1 MRTAVNSV
9 LHNVLL
15 VPRPLMLRSYDL
27 PNASVVDIILI
38 CVRAQHGSTARGDV
52 DQEVLLAESEDDGR
66 GGCDNS
72 RRVQGFRLI
81 GSAMLPV
88 QAEVKQRQ
96 LAEVAVRLHAA
107 EFDRR
112 EVRQQRLGAL
122 GVRAP
127 VRRRMRARKHR
138 LLISG
143 KTHPLEDAALPASDE
158 IEEFG
163 GLPLAYDDLVALVQ
177 STVQTKSETFAFNRS
192 PLSEEEDILEE
203 AHFEPEVTLLSGPEN
218 SAVVLRVQRKHD

>member
-112 EVRQQRLGAL
+112 EAASNGW
-122 GVRAP
+122 AP
-127 VRRRMRARKHR
+127 Y
-138 LLISG
+138 SG